1 MNDPAL
7 KPEWLQR
14 RHPAHHPP
22 IERFNAPTVLFCTA
36 CIHDRSAL
44 LDNAAAMQALRQA
57 WQAAMQWHVGEY
69 LCMPD
74 HLHFFCV
81 PGVPH
86 PENVQR
92 WSRYWK
98 RLASEL
104 HPALKGQWQPD
115 VWDTQMRDS
124 IHYEEKLSY
133 VRQNPVR
140 KGLVARWE
148 DWPFRGVTHVIRW

>member
-1 MNDPAL
+1 MNDSAP
-7 KPEWLQR
+7 KPEWPQR

-22 IERFNAPTVLFCTA
+22 LERFNEPTVLFCTA
-36 CIHDRSAL
+36 CILDRSAL
-44 LDNAAAMQALRQA
+44 LDNDLAVQTLLQA
-57 WQAAMQWHVGEY
+57 WEQARQWHVGEY

-74 HLHFFCV
+74 HLHFFCI

-92 WSRYWK
+92 RSRYWK
-98 RLASEL
+98 RLAGQL
-104 HPALKGQWQPD
+104 QPALKGQWQPD
-115 VWDTQMRDS
+115 VRDTQMRDS

-148 DWPFRGVTHVIRW
+148 DWPFRGINHVIQW